1 MSGASNLEARRN
13 EALPPVQGTQP
24 IPDDLRSESS
34 KISHVHT
41 QYSNLNEE
49 DEWTAIQNFNT
60 ILHYEEQKQM
70 LMRENERKR
79 LIKEELDRQVYE
91 KRARKRK
98 EREEDDLYDELQR
111 KHVELIDEKE
121 REREAEI
128 RAKAA
133 REKASRDN

>member
-1 MSGASNLEARRN
+1 
-13 EALPPVQGTQP
+13 
-24 IPDDLRSESS
+24 
-34 KISHVHT
+34 
-41 QYSNLNEE
+41 
-49 DEWTAIQNFNT
+49 
-60 ILHYEEQKQM
+60 M

-79 LIKEELDRQVYE
+79 LIKEELDRQVHE